1 MRFLSRFCSTATAF
15 TDIKFVFFLKLCCN
29 FGSVIGLTGHWNPT
43 VKQLTNSV
51 IKMYSKGDAKLYDSI
66 LANHLLLQRE
76 KQKQRV
82 KKDTKW
88 GDIVGKNGQ
97 K

>member
-1 MRFLSRFCSTATAF
+1 M
-15 TDIKFVFFLKLCCN
+15 
-29 FGSVIGLTGHWNPT
+29 
-43 VKQLTNSV
+43 KQLTNSV